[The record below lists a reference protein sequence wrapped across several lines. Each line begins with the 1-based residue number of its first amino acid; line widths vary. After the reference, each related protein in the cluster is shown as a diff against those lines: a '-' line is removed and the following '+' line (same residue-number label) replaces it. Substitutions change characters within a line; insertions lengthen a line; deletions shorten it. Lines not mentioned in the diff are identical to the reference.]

1 MKDFAGKIAVITGG
15 GTGMGRELARQLVA
29 EGCNVAMC
37 DVSAAAMAE
46 TKRLCEVEKL
56 PQGLR
61 ITTHIADVSIEDQL
75 LRFRDEL
82 AEQQGTDRIH
92 LLFNNAGIG
101 GGGSLFTNTREQWE
115 KTFNICWG
123 GVYLGVRTFLPLL
136 LKADE
141 GHIVNTSSVNGFW
154 ASVGPGVSHT
164 AYSAAKFAVK
174 GFTEALINDLRLN
187 APHIKCS
194 VVMPGHIGTSI
205 VSNSRKIQSG
215 SESERLSETE
225 IAVTRQRLNGI
236 GIDTAPMSDED
247 IQQIAADRARTFR
260 DELTEQQATDK
271 IHLLFNNAGIGGGG
285 SLFTNTRE
293 QWEKTFNICWGGVYL
308 GVRTFLPMLV
318 KADEAHIVNTSSVN
332 GFWASVGIGVSHTAY
347 SAAKFA
353 VKGFTEA
360 LINDLRLNA
369 PHVKC
374 SVVMPGHIGTS
385 IVSNSRKIQSGSDS
399 DRLSENEVLTTRQR
413 LKGMGIDTAPM
424 SDEDIQKIALDRAR
438 TFRDEAPTTAA
449 TAARTILDGVK
460 ADRWRILVGDD
471 AHRLDERVRQAP
483 ERAYEPEFYQSFA
496 AEVGW
501 RLG

>member
-37 DVSAAAMAE
+37 DVSAVAMAE

-82 AEQQGTDRIH
+82 AEQQATDKIH

-123 GVYLGVRTFLPLL
+123 GVYFGVRTFLPLL
-136 LKADE
+136 MKADE

-225 IAVTRQRLNGI
+225 IAVTRQRLKGT

-247 IQQIAADRARTFR
+247 IQTIAT
-260 DELTEQQATDK
+260 
-271 IHLLFNNAGIGGGG
+271 
-285 SLFTNTRE
+285 
-293 QWEKTFNICWGGVYL
+293 
-308 GVRTFLPMLV
+308 
-318 KADEAHIVNTSSVN
+318 
-332 GFWASVGIGVSHTAY
+332 
-347 SAAKFA
+347 
-353 VKGFTEA
+353 
-360 LINDLRLNA
+360 
-369 PHVKC
+369 
-374 SVVMPGHIGTS
+374 
-385 IVSNSRKIQSGSDS
+385 
-399 DRLSENEVLTTRQR
+399 
-413 LKGMGIDTAPM
+413 
-424 SDEDIQKIALDRAR
+424 DRAR
-438 TFRDEAPTTAA
+438 TFRDEAPMTAA
-449 TAARTILDGVK
+449 AAAKVILDGVK
-460 ADRWRILVGDD
+460 AGRWRILVGDD
-471 AHRLDERVRQAP
+471 AHRLDERVRQTP
-483 ERAYEPEFYQSFA
+483 ERAYDAEFFQSFA
-496 AEVGW
+496 AEAGW